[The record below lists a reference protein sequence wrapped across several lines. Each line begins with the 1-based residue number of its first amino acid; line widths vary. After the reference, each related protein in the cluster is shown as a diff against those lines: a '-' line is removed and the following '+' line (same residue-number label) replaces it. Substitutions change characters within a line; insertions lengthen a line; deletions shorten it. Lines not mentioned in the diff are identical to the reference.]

1 MNQEILNFS
10 QMHAEPAWLS
20 DLRQKAALEF
30 ENLELPNIE
39 RVKINRW
46 GLDHLTISEN
56 EEIGSVPTF
65 TEIPNH
71 PLLVQVGSQTV
82 MEQMTPN
89 LAEQGVIFTD
99 FNSALTEIPELIEE
113 NFGSVVPFNESR
125 LTAANTAIFNSGL
138 VLYVPVGVEVLE
150 PIESILMQEGSSEVP
165 FNKRILIIVGKNAK
179 VDYLE
184 RLETSGEQ
192 SSKVK
197 ANIVVE
203 VIAKAGA
210 QVKFAAI
217 DRLGENVTASVV
229 RRGLIGDNA
238 TVDWSV
244 GVMNDGNVVADFDSD
259 LKGNGSHSQI
269 KVVGISTGHQ
279 TQGIDTRVTNFGL
292 NSVGHILQNGVILD
306 KGTLT
311 FNTIG
316 HIIKGAKNADA
327 QQSSHVLMLSDKG
340 RGDANPILLIDENE
354 VTAGH
359 AASVGQVDEEDLF
372 YLQSRGLDEETAKRL
387 VIRGFLGSVVSEIP
401 VKSVQAEF
409 IETIERKLGM

>member
-1 MNQEILNFS
+1 MNQDILNFS

-56 EEIGSVPTF
+56 EEIGAVPTF

-82 MEQMTPN
+82 MEQMTKT

-99 FNSALTEIPELIEE
+99 FNSALTEIPELVEE

-125 LTAANTAIFNSGL
+125 LTAANAATFNSGL
-138 VLYVPVGVEVLE
+138 VLYVPDGVEVLE

-165 FNKRILIIVGKNAK
+165 FNKRILLIVGKNAK

-192 SSKVK
+192 TAK
-197 ANIVVE
+197 ATANLVVE

-217 DRLGENVTASVV
+217 DRLGKNVTASVI

-311 FNTIG
+311 FNAIG

>member
-1 MNQEILNFS
+1 MNQDILNFS

-30 ENLELPNIE
+30 KNLELPNIE

-82 MEQMTPN
+82 MEQMTPT

-99 FNSALTEIPELIEE
+99 FNSALTEIPELVEE

-125 LTAANTAIFNSGL
+125 LTTANAATFNSGL
-138 VLYVPVGVEVLE
+138 VLYVPDGVEVLE
-150 PIESILMQEGSSEVP
+150 PIESILMQEGSSEIP
-165 FNKRILIIVGKNAK
+165 FNKRILLIVGKNAK

-192 SSKVK
+192 TAK
-197 ANIVVE
+197 ATANLVVE

-217 DRLGENVTASVV
+217 DRLGKNVTASVI

-311 FNTIG
+311 FNAIG

>member
-1 MNQEILNFS
+1 MNQDILNFS

-71 PLLVQVGSQTV
+71 PLLVQAGSQTV
-82 MEQMTPN
+82 MEQMTKT

-99 FNSALTEIPELIEE
+99 FNSALAEIPELVEE
-113 NFGSVVPFNESR
+113 NFGAVVPFNESR
-125 LTAANTAIFNSGL
+125 LTAANAATFNSGL
-138 VLYVPVGVEVLE
+138 VLYVPDGVEVLE

-165 FNKRILIIVGKNAK
+165 FNKRILLIVGKNAK

-192 SSKVK
+192 TAK
-197 ANIVVE
+197 ATANLVVE

-217 DRLGENVTASVV
+217 DRLGKNVTASVI

-311 FNTIG
+311 FNAIG

>member
-46 GLDHLTISEN
+46 GLDHLSISEN

-99 FNSALTEIPELIEE
+99 FNSALTEIPELLEE

-125 LTAANTAIFNSGL
+125 LTAANTVTFNSGL
-138 VLYVPVGVEVLE
+138 VLYVPDGVEVLE

-184 RLETSGEQ
+184 RLETSDEQ
-192 SSKVK
+192 SSKAK

-292 NSVGHILQNGVILD
+292 N
-306 KGTLT
+306 
-311 FNTIG
+311 
-316 HIIKGAKNADA
+316 
-327 QQSSHVLMLSDKG
+327 
-340 RGDANPILLIDENE
+340 
-354 VTAGH
+354 
-359 AASVGQVDEEDLF
+359 GQ
-372 YLQSRGLDEETAKRL
+372 
-387 VIRGFLGSVVSEIP
+387 
-401 VKSVQAEF
+401 
-409 IETIERKLGM
+409 

>member
-1 MNQEILNFS
+1 MNQDILNFS

-82 MEQMTPN
+82 MEQMTKT

-99 FNSALTEIPELIEE
+99 FNSALTEIPELVEE

-125 LTAANTAIFNSGL
+125 LTAANAATFNSGL
-138 VLYVPVGVEVLE
+138 VFYVPDGVEVRE
-150 PIESILMQEGSSEVP
+150 PIESILMQEGSSEIP
-165 FNKRILIIVGKNAK
+165 FNKRILLIVGKNAK

-192 SSKVK
+192 TAK
-197 ANIVVE
+197 AIANLVVE

-217 DRLGENVTASVV
+217 DRLGKNVTASVIC
-229 RRGLIGDNA
+229 RGLIGDNA

-311 FNTIG
+311 FNAIG